1 MSISCL
7 YNHCRGAY
15 RYLRLLG
22 LMYYYQRLN
31 LTVPRVF
38 KQTVARHGSRRCLVH
53 LDKSWTFRDLEE
65 YSNRVANF
73 FLREGYRPGDCVAL
87 QMHNR
92 PEYVGLWL
100 GCAKIGVVPAL
111 INTNLR
117 GEAFLH
123 SLKEVSATA
132 CILGTEDMA
141 GAERTESCAYLGTQ
155 GVRVMNPHPH
165 LASGSH
171 CSIAWSLCIRTPTPH
186 PQPSKFEGSVPSYGL
201 VCRFL

>member
-1 MSISCL
+1 M
-7 YNHCRGAY
+7 
-15 RYLRLLG
+15 
-22 LMYYYQRLN
+22 
-31 LTVPRVF
+31 
-38 KQTVARHGSRRCLVH
+38 H

-73 FLREGYRPGDCVAL
+73 FVREGYRPGDCIAL

-132 CILGTEDMA
+132 CIFGTEDMA
-141 GAERTESCAYLGTQ
+141 GAERSESCAYLGTQ

-171 CSIAWSLCIRTPTPH
+171 CSYVWSVCIRTSPHPTPI
-186 PQPSKFEGSVPSYGL
+186 PQNSRGPCPAMVMCVDSCKKKVSPSPPFQSWPTPSAPSPT
-201 VCRFL
+201 